1 MARRRVAAIA
11 LTLVCALSLG
21 SYSATQ
27 SQAQPSQLAMAASP
41 PGVAELPRGSS
52 PGEGVLAIGAVRARV
67 ADHVGA
73 PSTEP
78 APVDVSAAPSSAAI
92 RARVPGSDATATPE
106 PVAAETVAEPG
117 VPQIPTP
124 AAEVATA
131 EVQIPPAPAGVPEAS
146 HGVGMTAPWSE
157 GTYIAWIKDQNR
169 AYFVADNVIIRVAI
183 ITDNDAKT
191 PVGDYAIYT
200 HDEWTLSVPGLRARL
215 NHFMGFYRR
224 PGVVG
229 NIGFHQIGV
238 LRDGSDIQDPSTL
251 GMEGYVSDGCVRLT
265 ADDAAFAFDF
275 ATIGTPVIV
284 R

>member
-1 MARRRVAAIA
+1 MTNRRVAAFA
-11 LTLVCALSLG
+11 LTLACAVSLG
-21 SYSATQ
+21 GYSATQ
-27 SQAQPSQLAMAASP
+27 SQAQPAHPAAAASVP
-41 PGVAELPRGSS
+41 AAVTESS
-52 PGEGVLAIGAVRARV
+52 
-67 ADHVGA
+67 
-73 PSTEP
+73 
-78 APVDVSAAPSSAAI
+78 SSAAI
-92 RARVPGSDATATPE
+92 RARVPGAQT
-106 PVAAETVAEPG
+106 AETLAVAEETPAELE
-117 VPQIPTP
+117 PSPLPTP
-124 AAEVATA
+124 PAEVATA
-131 EVQIPPAPAGVPEAS
+131 EVELPEAPAGVPEAS
-146 HGVGMTAPWSE
+146 HGVGMTGPWSE

-169 AYFVADNVIIRVAI
+169 AYFVQDNVIIRVSI

-238 LRDGSDIQDPSTL
+238 LRDGTNVQDPKTL
-251 GMEGYVSDGCVRLT
+251 GMAGYVSDGCVRLT
-265 ADDAAFAFDF
+265 AEDAEFAFDF